1 MNERLQFYL
10 EQMEQAAREACEF
23 THGMDFEAFLNDTR
37 TQKAVGMTLIILGE
51 AVTRLERDYP
61 AVVRDHPE
69 IEWRQIIGMRNRA
82 AHGYLTLDMNI
93 IWETVQ
99 SSIPDLLD
107 RLQTLRH
114 WRRQGE

>member
-1 MNERLQFYL
+1 
-10 EQMEQAAREACEF
+10 
-23 THGMDFEAFLNDTR
+23 
-37 TQKAVGMTLIILGE
+37 MTLIILGE
-51 AVTRLERDYP
+51 GVTRLECDYP

-69 IEWRQIIGMRNRA
+69 IEWQQIIGMRDRA